1 MFSKIRKPLA
11 GAVMLLALLVGCAS
25 PSPSTG
31 SQASSSP
38 TQGSNVMSQAPGM
51 DAIEL
56 GKNGPVEIEFW
67 HIQATIYGEAIQQIV
82 ADFNKEYEGKI
93 KVKEVFQGNYTELN
107 QKVKAAFQ
115 GGGLPNVSMCYENET
130 AEYMKADILVPLDD
144 YIASTKYGMSQVE
157 LDDILPAILARQRI
171 INYGGKTMSWPHG
184 NSAQGLY
191 YNVDLLKKAGYDAP
205 AKTWVDFEKQCME
218 IYEKT
223 SVPALAVGNNPAGSL
238 VTWIRTYGIEPIAH
252 DSSGVHFDNQ
262 ATIDLLN
269 MMKRLIDSGA
279 AYRSESTENDFTGG
293 KAAMEIA
300 TTART
305 SSKIDLIGDSFN
317 WDITL
322 IPQGKTDV
330 QITSLFGGNQ
340 VMFKST
346 PEKQLASWIF
356 LKYFANGHAQ
366 AIYGALTGYFPATKS
381 ALNDPLIQKNY
392 SDYPQK
398 QHAFDAILPY
408 AQIDSPSPARS
419 QVSTEV
425 LKEAD
430 NFFAGKISAEQ
441 TAKVMQEVAEETLSK
456 YK

>member
-1 MFSKIRKPLA
+1 MFYKIRKPLVA
-11 GAVMLLALLVGCAS
+11 AAMSIALLAGC
-25 PSPSTG
+25 
-31 SQASSSP
+31 SSP
-38 TQGSNVMSQAPGM
+38 TPSTSSQGSPTIPQGTPQVAGI

-144 YIASTKYGMSQVE
+144 YIASAKYGMSQVE

-191 YNVDLLKKAGYDAP
+191 YNVDLLKQAGYDAP
-205 AKTWVDFEKQCME
+205 AKTWIDFEKQCLDT
-218 IYEKT
+218 YQKT
-223 SVPALAVGNNPAGSL
+223 QIPALAVGNNPVGSL
-238 VTWIRTYGIEPIAH
+238 ITWIRTYGIEPIAH
-252 DSSGVHFDNQ
+252 DSGGVYFDNQ

-269 MMKRLIDSGA
+269 MMKRLVDSGA
-279 AYRSESTENDFTGG
+279 AYRAENTENDFTSG

-322 IPQGKTDV
+322 IPQGKADV

-340 VMFKST
+340 VLFKST

-366 AIYGALTGYFPATKS
+366 AIYGSLTGYFPATKS

-392 SDYPQK
+392 TDHPQK
-398 QHAFDAILPY
+398 QHAFDRILPY

-419 QVSTEV
+419 QISTEV

-441 TAKVMQEVAEETLSK
+441 TAKLMQEVAEETLAK